1 LMFRDKI
8 NKMARNTEN
17 PQERSINRI
26 VEGTAFQGDI
36 SCESNIRI
44 DGKFE
49 GNLTTSG
56 RLVVGPSG
64 SIDGTVNCQNCD
76 VEGKMKGKVTVEQL
90 FSLKAASA
98 VEGEVFYGQL
108 SIEPGAEMTGT
119 CYMGTKVKDIKQ
131 GDRQEAQKE
140 ERTA

>member
-1 LMFRDKI
+1 MFRNKT

-26 VEGTAFQGDI
+26 VEGTMFQGDI
-36 SCESNIRI
+36 ACESNIRI
-44 DGKFE
+44 DGKFD
-49 GNLTTSG
+49 GNLTTTG
-56 RLVVGPSG
+56 RLVIGPTG
-64 SIDGTVNCQNCD
+64 SVEGTVQCQNCD
-76 VEGKMKGKVTVEQL
+76 VEGKVKGKVTVEQL

-108 SIEPGAEMTGT
+108 SVEPGAEMTGT
-119 CYMGTKVKDIKQ
+119 CYMGTKVKDINHS
-131 GDRQEAQKE
+131 DRAEAKE